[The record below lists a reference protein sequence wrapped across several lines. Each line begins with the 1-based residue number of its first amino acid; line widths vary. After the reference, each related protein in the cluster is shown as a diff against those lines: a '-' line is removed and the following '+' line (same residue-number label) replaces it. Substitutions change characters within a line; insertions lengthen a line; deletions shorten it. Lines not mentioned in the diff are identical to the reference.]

1 MREKTAAEDKATAD
15 RLAKQVI
22 SKCNPVSLS
31 FASTLSDAASALLPA
46 PVVTD
51 AKQKLEAIQEL
62 VKRAKLIVDDELDK
76 SELGVTKVQALL
88 IT

>member
-1 MREKTAAEDKATAD
+1 LKEKTAAKDKATSD
-15 RLAKQVI
+15 RLANQVI
-22 SKCNPVSLS
+22 SKYNPVSLS
-31 FASTLSDAASALLPA
+31 FASTLADAASALLPA
-46 PVVTD
+46 PVATD

-76 SELGVTKVQALL
+76 SEVGVTKVRALL

>member
-1 MREKTAAEDKATAD
+1 MKEKTAAKDKATSD
-15 RLAKQVI
+15 RLANQVI

-31 FASTLSDAASALLPA
+31 FASTLADAASALLPV
-46 PVVTD
+46 PVATD